1 MKFNLE
7 EYQEKVGH
15 SVSRDEL
22 VAHGQSLLA
31 KGACHVIILES
42 KKNALYISEE
52 GSFKAP
58 LSDGEQRVN
67 TVGVGDS
74 IVAGFL
80 MNYQRSYDGMES
92 FRFAAGCGSATAYSK
107 SLATMERIN
116 QQFESIEVAR
126 LEDEKE

>member
-1 MKFNLE
+1 M
-7 EYQEKVGH
+7 
-15 SVSRDEL
+15 
-22 VAHGQSLLA
+22 
-31 KGACHVIILES
+31 
-42 KKNALYISEE
+42 
-52 GSFKAP
+52 
-58 LSDGEQRVN
+58 N

-116 QQFESIEVAR
+116 QQFESIEVTR